1 MAYYRA
7 GEIIRLNRIA
17 LGMTQEELSEDICSV
32 ETLSRIE
39 NGHHKVKKNTYKRLM
54 ERMNR
59 MPEKNYAICTTN
71 DMGLLEEDF
80 IIRNFM
86 VNHDYKRAEVYL
98 HEMEQKIGTDVISQ
112 QHLKRI
118 KAVIYHE
125 NKKICTKKYI
135 KELEE
140 TLAMTV
146 PNYEKYIDGI
156 YPFTE
161 QEAYIVLNIAGGYGD
176 ERNHEKC
183 LQIYQM
189 LLRCVDAE
197 YMDAEN
203 GSILKVIVTRNMCCQ
218 FGPMKRYQEAIEL
231 SQKNYEEC
239 LSIGYDHMLPVI
251 CGDIAWNMMKQIE
264 EGERDMEDIVLVKKY
279 LRQAYYAAAAK
290 EMDVFCNATKEY
302 WNKKIYGE

>member
-39 NGHHKVKKNTYKRLM
+39 NGHHKVKKDTYKRLM

-59 MPEKNYAICTTN
+59 MPEKNYAICTTK

-135 KELEE
+135 K
-140 TLAMTV
+140 
-146 PNYEKYIDGI
+146 
-156 YPFTE
+156 
-161 QEAYIVLNIAGGYGD
+161 EAYIVLNIAGGYGD

-264 EGERDMEDIVLVKKY
+264 EGERNMEDIVLVKKY

-302 WNKKIYGE
+302 WKKKFMENRDYFAVSLL

>member
-39 NGHHKVKKNTYKRLM
+39 NGHHKVKKTTYKRLM

-59 MPEKNYAICTTN
+59 MSEKNYAICTTK

-80 IIRNFM
+80 IIRNLM
-86 VNHDYKRAEVYL
+86 VNYDYKRAEIYL
-98 HEMEQKIGTDVISQ
+98 QEMEQNIGTDVISQ

-146 PNYEKYIDGI
+146 LHYEKYLDSI
-156 YPFTE
+156 YPFTQ
-161 QEAYIVLNIAGGYGD
+161 QEAYIVLNIAGGYHND
-176 ERNHEKC
+176 KNYEKC
-183 LQIYQM
+183 IQIYQM
-189 LLRCVDAE
+189 LLRCVNKE
-197 YMDAEN
+197 YMDAES
-203 GSILKVIVTRNMCCQ
+203 GEVLKVIIMRNMSRE
-218 FGPMKRYQEAIEL
+218 FGPAKRYQEAIEL
-231 SQKNYEEC
+231 LQKTYEEC
-239 LSIGYDHMLPVI
+239 LNIGYEHMIPII
-251 CGDIAWNMMKQIE
+251 CGDIAWHMMRQIE
-264 EGERDMEDIVLVKKY
+264 EGERDMEDIMLVKKY
-279 LRQAYYAAAAK
+279 LRQAYYTAAAK
-290 EMDVFCNATKEY
+290 KSGELCKKIKEY
-302 WNKKIYGE
+302 WKMKFE